1 MPKTVTEILK
11 SVGYPEEVLV
21 IDFESYYDQ
30 DYGFNKLS
38 TIEYITDEKFDFTGC
53 GFAHMRPD
61 YSLVRNFVFKPELDS
76 RIAKMQGGFGD
87 NFERATVVAKNCKFD
102 ITILAVK
109 FGIIPPYVIDV
120 DDLLRHFDSR
130 MSHKMKDVTK
140 LFGLQEKGGTK
151 QFKGFHYEEMDPEM
165 RFNLSE
171 YGLNDIDIEVKLF
184 EKLLPMM
191 TCHELEIPSARSN
204 LQLYLEPHFVFDFA
218 KAADLKLQM
227 LVEQKRSSVAG
238 YTAKELSGNLS
249 FVEILQ
255 AALPDGEKI
264 PIKSGKKPGKNMT
277 ALLGKPG
284 VIPQFAKTDQGFQD
298 LLIHPVKLVADLC
311 IARQAIKSWPIW
323 ISRIN
328 KMTAQAKASDGLLR
342 TPLHYYGCHTG
353 RKSGGEEINLQ
364 NLGGRGRGGAGTH
377 PLIAAI
383 RSLLCALDG
392 HTLGIV
398 DSAQIEARIAAWMAN
413 QMDLVQG
420 YAEGKD
426 VYSIFATKLFN
437 SAVWK
442 PKGDEPVPILRLLKI
457 RRGFGKDTELG
468 CQFGMG
474 PRRFFNNCMANPDLR
489 PLFDSGQ
496 YNYAFIEKLIKTY
509 RITHSDIVQF
519 WTDLEKAFKWVIKYP
534 HEHAEVSKKY
544 TADGKADGYRL
555 YLFSQGHTV
564 HLRLPSGRELTYR
577 HCCLKKGKYGGDEIR
592 WHYGHLWGGS
602 ICENVVQ
609 AFARDLL
616 MWWILEM
623 ERHGLTTVLDVH
635 DEIVTVLPEAFA
647 EQSLQLMTTIMCT
660 NPDWADGLPLDAE
673 GSLSKRYKI

>member
-1 MPKTVTEILK
+1 MQTVKEILN

-21 IDFESYYDQ
+21 IDFETFFDQ
-30 DYGFNKLS
+30 DYSFTKLS
-38 TIEYITDEKFDFTGC
+38 TIEYICSPRFDFAGVGVAYC
-53 GFAHMRPD
+53 GIPIFYP
-61 YSLVRNFVFKPELDS
+61 KPELA
-76 RIAKMQGGFGD
+76 RCFKMLQGQFGL
-87 NFERATVVAKNCKFD
+87 NLERVTVVAKNCKFD
-102 ITILAVK
+102 ITVLQHH

-140 LFGLQEKGGTK
+140 LFGLQSKGDTK
-151 QFKGFHYEEMDPEM
+151 QFKGLHYEEMDAEM
-165 RFNLSE
+165 REALST
-171 YGLNDIDIEVKLF
+171 YCLNDIDIEVKLF

-204 LQLYLEPHFVFDFA
+204 LQLYLEPHFKFDFA

-227 LVEQKRSSVAG
+227 LVEQKSACFEGHTS
-238 YTAKELSGNLS
+238 KELSGNLS
-249 FVEILQ
+249 FVELLQ
-255 AALPDGEKI
+255 AALPEGEEI
-264 PIKSGKKPGKNMT
+264 PTKLGKKPGKKMT

-298 LLIHPVKLVADLC
+298 LLVHPVGQVRDLC
-311 IARQAIKSWPIW
+311 AARQAMKSWPIW
-323 ISRIN
+323 IGRIK
-328 KMTAQAKASDGLLR
+328 KMTAQAKASGGLLR
-342 TPLHYYGCHTG
+342 VPLHYYGGHTG
-353 RKSGGEEINLQ
+353 RKSGGEGINLQ
-364 NLGGRGRGGAGTH
+364 NLGGRGRGGMGTH

-383 RSLLCALDG
+383 RSLLCAPDG
-392 HTLGIV
+392 HTLGIA
-398 DSAQIEARIAAWMAN
+398 DSAQIEARVAAWMAN

-420 YAEGKD
+420 YAEGED

-442 PKGDEPVPILRLLKI
+442 PKGDEPEPILRLLKI

-474 PRRFFNNCMANPDLR
+474 PRRFYNNCLSNPDLR

-534 HEHAEVSKKY
+534 HEHAKVSKKY
-544 TADGKADGYRL
+544 LDNGKADGFRL
-555 YLFSQGHTV
+555 YLFNRSGTV
-564 HLRLPSGRELTYR
+564 HIRLPSGRELTYR
-577 HCCLKKGKYGGDEIR
+577 HCLLKKGKYDSDEIR

-609 AFARDLL
+609 AIARDLL
-616 MWWILEM
+616 MWWILEV

-635 DEIVTVLPEAFA
+635 DEIVCVLGESFA
-647 EQSLQLMTTIMCT
+647 EQSLQLMTAIMREA
-660 NPDWADGLPLDAE
+660 PDWAGGLPLDAD
-673 GSLSKRYKI
+673 GCLSGVYKI